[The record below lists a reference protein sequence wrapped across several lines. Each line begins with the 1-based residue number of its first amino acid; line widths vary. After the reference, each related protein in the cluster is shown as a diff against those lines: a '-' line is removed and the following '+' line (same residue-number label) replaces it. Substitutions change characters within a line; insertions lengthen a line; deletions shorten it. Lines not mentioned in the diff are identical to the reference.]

1 MADQELLKELL
12 RDAEH
17 RMQQA
22 IVATRHDLQAIRTGR
37 ANPALVERVEV
48 DYYGTRMPL
57 PQVAT
62 VTAPEPRML
71 VISPWDKGALPAIE
85 RAIIKSDLGLNPSSD
100 GSIIRLLI
108 PQLTEETR
116 KGLIRNV
123 HKRVEEGKVSIRNV
137 RRDVIEDLRGLKK
150 GGDIGEDEEKRTEAD
165 VQKVTDKYVH
175 ELDAVQKSKEQE
187 LLEV

>member
-1 MADQELLKELL
+1 MAENDLLKELL
-12 RDAEH
+12 KETET
-17 RMQQA
+17 RMVKA
-22 IVATRHDLQAIRTGR
+22 IEATRHDLQAIRTGR

-48 DYYGTRMPL
+48 DYYGSKMPL

-85 RAIIKSDLGLNPSSD
+85 RAIMKSDLGLNPSSD
-100 GSIIRLLI
+100 GTLVRLLI

-116 KGLIRNV
+116 RNLIKNV
-123 HKRVEEGKVSIRNV
+123 HKRVEEGKVAIRNI
-137 RRDVIEDLRGLKK
+137 RRDIIEDLRGLKK
-150 GGDIGEDEEKRTEAD
+150 GGDVGEDEEKRTEAE
-165 VQKVTDKYVH
+165 VQKITDRHIH
-175 ELDAVQKSKEQE
+175 ELDIVQKTKETE

>member
-1 MADQELLKELL
+1 MANEDLLKELL
-12 RDAEH
+12 RDSES
-17 RMQQA
+17 RMKKA
-22 IVATRHDLQAIRTGR
+22 IEATRHDLQAIRTGR

-48 DYYGTRMPL
+48 DYYGSKMPL

-85 RAIIKSDLGLNPSSD
+85 RAIQKSDLGLNPSSD
-100 GSIIRLLI
+100 GTIVRLLI

-116 KGLIRNV
+116 KGLIKNV
-123 HKRVEEGKVSIRNV
+123 HKRVEEGKVAIRNI
-137 RRDVIEDLRGLKK
+137 RRDAIEHLRTYKK
-150 GGDIGEDEEKRTEAD
+150 NGDIGEDEDKRTEVD
-165 VQKVTDKYVH
+165 VQKLTDRH
-175 ELDAVQKSKEQE
+175 IHDLDAIQKSKEEE